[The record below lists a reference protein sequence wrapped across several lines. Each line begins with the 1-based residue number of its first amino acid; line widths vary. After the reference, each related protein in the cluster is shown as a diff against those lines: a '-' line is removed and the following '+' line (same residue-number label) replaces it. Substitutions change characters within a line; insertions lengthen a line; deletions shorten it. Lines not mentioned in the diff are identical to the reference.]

1 MSDAKLTSPLF
12 DAAGFLAN
20 IGDWNETLA
29 RDIAELD
36 GIGQLTE
43 THWKVIR
50 HLRQSWF
57 EHHTIP
63 AVSHTCHVAGLGAQC
78 LEDLFHGPREAW
90 RVAGLPDPGEE
101 ARAYM

>member
-1 MSDAKLTSPLF
+1 MSNAKLSSPLF
-12 DAAGFLAN
+12 DATGFLAD
-20 IGDWNETLA
+20 IGTWNETLA

-36 GIGQLTE
+36 GIGPLT
-43 THWKVIR
+43 TVHWTVIQ
-50 HLRQSWF
+50 HLRQSWL

-63 AVSHTCHVAGLGAQC
+63 AVSHTCHLAGLGPQC
-78 LEDLFHGPREAW
+78 LEELFHGPREAW